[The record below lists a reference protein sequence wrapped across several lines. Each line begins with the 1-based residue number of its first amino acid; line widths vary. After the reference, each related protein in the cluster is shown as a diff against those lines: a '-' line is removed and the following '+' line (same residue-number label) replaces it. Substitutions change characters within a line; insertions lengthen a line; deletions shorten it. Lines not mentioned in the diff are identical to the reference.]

1 MGCYSPALAPQR
13 IHSRAMDPRHRYSS
27 RQRMIRLL
35 GGLALTVVG
44 CVFFAVS
51 QVHDDQHRGAA
62 IAILAILGGLSLF
75 GQGLRGHREGATYRE
90 EALPAGPPIS
100 AERTVLGLLAAWAV
114 PGLGHWIIGRRSKAI
129 LFFATITTCFVL
141 GVILAHGRNLSYER
155 DAVYFLAYMF
165 NAGETALGWLLTRGL
180 ELTHEIPY
188 LQLGFLYTAVACL
201 LNLVAM
207 MDFIATCTRNAD
219 TRPVPAEGEEA

>member
-1 MGCYSPALAPQR
+1 
-13 IHSRAMDPRHRYSS
+13 
-27 RQRMIRLL
+27 MIRIL
-35 GGLALTVVG
+35 GGLALTLFG

-51 QVHDDQHRGAA
+51 QAQDEQNRGAA
-62 IAILAILGGLSLF
+62 IAILAILGGLSLA
-75 GQGLRGHREGATYRE
+75 GQGLRGHREGAAFRE

-100 AERTVLGLLAAWAV
+100 AERTVLGLLAAWV
-114 PGLGHWIIGRRSKAI
+114 LPGLGHWIIGRRCKAI
-129 LFFATITTCFVL
+129 LFFATITTCFLL
-141 GVILAHGRNLSYER
+141 GVILAQGRNLSYER

-165 NAGETALGWLLTRGL
+165 NAGQTALGWLLTHKL
-180 ELTHEIPY
+180 ELTHKIPY

-219 TRPVPAEGEEA
+219 TRPAAEGEEG

>member
-1 MGCYSPALAPQR
+1 
-13 IHSRAMDPRHRYSS
+13 
-27 RQRMIRLL
+27 MIRLV
-35 GGLALTVVG
+35 GGLALTLFG
-44 CVFFAVS
+44 CIFFAVS
-51 QVHDDQHRGAA
+51 QVHDEQNRGAA
-62 IAILAILGGLSLF
+62 IAILAVLGGLSLA
-75 GQGLRGHREGATYRE
+75 GQGLRGHREGATGRE

-100 AERTVLGLLAAWAV
+100 AERTVLGLLGAWV
-114 PGLGHWIIGRRSKAI
+114 LPGLGHWIIGRRSKAI

-165 NAGETALGWLLTRGL
+165 NAGETGLGWLLTGGL

-188 LQLGFLYTAVACL
+188 LQLGFLYTGVACL

-219 TRPVPAEGEEA
+219 TRPAPAEGDEA